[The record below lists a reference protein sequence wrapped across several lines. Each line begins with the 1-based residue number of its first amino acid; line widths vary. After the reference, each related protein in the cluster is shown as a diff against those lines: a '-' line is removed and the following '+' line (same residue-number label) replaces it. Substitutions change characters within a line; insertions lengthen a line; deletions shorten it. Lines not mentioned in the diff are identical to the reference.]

1 LRQARLKLAALTE
14 AIKSPSASVVALVVE
29 CGIASWLTGTA
40 AYRCGRRACDAG
52 PRGLST
58 SGVIRRRRTLDGC
71 ATTTASACELPK
83 KRLRHYD
90 AKQ

>member
-40 AYRCGRRACDAG
+40 EIAAVVAPAMPAREA
-52 PRGLST
+52 
-58 SGVIRRRRTLDGC
+58 
-71 ATTTASACELPK
+71 
-83 KRLRHYD
+83 
-90 AKQ
+90 